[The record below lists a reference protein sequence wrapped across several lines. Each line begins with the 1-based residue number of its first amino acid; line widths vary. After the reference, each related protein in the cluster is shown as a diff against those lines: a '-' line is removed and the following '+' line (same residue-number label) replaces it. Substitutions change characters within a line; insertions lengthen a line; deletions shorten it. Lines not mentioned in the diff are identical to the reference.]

1 MANFKNGVF
10 FNGSSPGSGKRL
22 GNVKND
28 VIFNGSSPGS
38 GKRLGNVKNGYVYD
52 GSSPG
57 SGTKVGRV
65 KDYNFK
71 GGENLEDVLVVA
83 AYHFLIKK
91 IF

>member
-22 GNVKND
+22 GNVKNGY
-28 VIFNGSSPGS
+28 VYNGSSPGS
-38 GKRLGNVKNGYVYD
+38 GR
-52 GSSPG
+52 
-57 SGTKVGRV
+57 KVGRV
-65 KDYNFK
+65 KDYNVK

-83 AYHFLIKK
+83 AYHFLIEE